1 MVGFLLL
8 GIVPGSSYSSLYH
21 SPGCRQ
27 ANTERE
33 CGGRPQRRYR
43 EGAIVDPEEVR
54 GLEEASERALADLLR
69 QHLHDPVSPRVR
81 HLMAKAVVAV
91 LEAVLHDW
99 DEDAR

>member
-1 MVGFLLL
+1 M
-8 GIVPGSSYSSLYH
+8 
-21 SPGCRQ
+21 
-27 ANTERE
+27 
-33 CGGRPQRRYR
+33 
-43 EGAIVDPEEVR
+43 DPEEVR
-54 GLEEASERALADLLR
+54 GLEEASERALADVLR